1 MSKVGERRRCAICNE
16 LVKVTA
22 LISNG
27 NGWYTQQLECGHT
40 GRIRIMDPIEEK
52 VEIKDDDKATSID
65 HGYGQTCN
73 EKNPKGSR
81 INASKTLRK
90 KN

>member
-27 NGWYTQQLECGHT
+27 NGLYTQQLECGHT

-52 VEIKDDDKATSID
+52 VD
-65 HGYGQTCN
+65 HRYDQTCN